1 MPRRPDGIETTL
13 LTLELLRRIPKPP
26 YRTTAADLHSQLA
39 DAGMTR
45 DIRTIQR
52 QLDLVSQHFDIERDE
67 RSKPYGYRW
76 KSHAKPL
83 AIPMLSD
90 PESLLLMLAE
100 KHLHNLLPTKLMRS
114 MESFFDQAR
123 SKLGDPNAD
132 KYAREWPNKIRVVRE
147 TQPLLPPTVA
157 SGVFAAMT
165 QALYK
170 NLWLGIRYKN
180 SAGKVSDVDVM
191 PLGLAQQGPRMYL
204 VCRYRGYDNERT
216 LALHRMVS
224 ATVSNLS
231 FNRPRSFSLEKY
243 DDDGRFGVGDGVRV
257 CLEFRITR
265 EAGRHLRES
274 PLSADQTT
282 TDDGEFMVVRA
293 TVMDTRQLEWWLRGF
308 GEQVVEVSR
317 TLAKADAAK
326 AKRSTIEE
334 RQ

>member
-1 MPRRPDGIETTL
+1 MPKRPDGIETTL
-13 LTLELLRRIPKPP
+13 LTLELLRRMPKPP
-26 YRTTAADLHSQLA
+26 YRTTAAELHSQLV

-52 QLDLVSQHFDIERDE
+52 QLDLLSQHFDIERDE

-100 KHLHNLLPTKLMRS
+100 KHLRNLLPSTLMRS

-132 KYAREWPNKIRVVRE
+132 KHAREWPNKVRVVRE
-147 TQPLLPPTVA
+147 TQPLLPPAVA
-157 SGVFAAMT
+157 SGVFAAVT
-165 QALYK
+165 QALYR

-216 LALHRMVS
+216 LALHRIVS
-224 ATVSNLS
+224 ASVSNLS
-231 FNRPRSFSLEKY
+231 FHRPRSFSLEKY
-243 DDDGRFGVGDGVRV
+243 DDDGRFGVGEGVPL
-257 CLEFRITR
+257 CLEFKIT
-265 EAGRHLRES
+265 EAAGRHLLES
-274 PLSADQTT
+274 PLSVDQTISVE
-282 TDDGEFMVVRA
+282 GQFMVVRA
-293 TVMDTRQLEWWLRGF
+293 TVIDTHQLQWWLQGF
-308 GEQVVEVSR
+308 GDQISGVSKSASR
-317 TLAKADAAK
+317 RHT
-326 AKRSTIEE
+326 
-334 RQ
+334 